1 MAHAA
6 PATRRD
12 DPPAVDVAANLAA
25 VTAEVQ
31 DAARAAGRAPGE
43 ITLIA
48 VSKGHPASRI
58 LPALA
63 AGHTTY
69 GENRVQE
76 ASEKWQTLRTEWPGA
91 ALHYIGALQTNKVR
105 DAVAI
110 ADAIHAIDRPKLA
123 AALAREMERQ
133 GRRPDCF
140 IQVNTGAEPQKAG
153 SLAGWPRCAGRAV
166 PGRSDAARDRAHVHP
181 ARRRGS
187 HLPHFTL
194 LRELAAR
201 HGLDRLSMG
210 MSADYRTAIALGAT
224 HVRIGT
230 AIFGARPTR
239 LIPAGR
245 HSSGRNAEP
254 GPTSPRRP
262 GSSTDR
268 PPPARRTLRSAHS
281 PVAPHEGTPRCPS
294 PEPRAHRCGLV

>member
-1 MAHAA
+1 MEHAA
-6 PATRRD
+6 SAPRRD
-12 DPPAVDVAANLAA
+12 DPSAVDVAANLAA

-31 DAARAAGRAPGE
+31 DAARAARRGAGE

-63 AGHTTY
+63 AGHATF

-76 ASEKWQTLRTEWPGA
+76 ASEKWQALRAEWPDA

-105 DAVAI
+105 DAVAV

-123 AALAREMERQ
+123 DALAREMERQ
-133 GRRPDCF
+133 GRRSDCF

-153 SLAGWPRCAGRAV
+153 VPPENLDALVTRCRDDLMLPVIGLMCI
-166 PGRSDAARDRAHVHP
+166 PPAAEDPAAHF
-181 ARRRGS
+181 A
-187 HLPHFTL
+187 L
-194 LRELAAR
+194 LRELATR
-201 HGLDRLSMG
+201 HGLDCLSMG

-230 AIFGARPTR
+230 AIFGTRPK
-239 LIPAGR
+239 P
-245 HSSGRNAEP
+245 
-254 GPTSPRRP
+254 
-262 GSSTDR
+262 
-268 PPPARRTLRSAHS
+268 
-281 PVAPHEGTPRCPS
+281 
-294 PEPRAHRCGLV
+294 